1 MKLKDLSFESM
12 ILILNALIV
21 ALVMIVVAIY
31 CIIEFRH
38 ELIRKAIIGM
48 IPICVNAVLN
58 CLVVRKSLGP
68 FKDAAE
74 VVTMGTQGDLTVHID
89 SRGTNKTS
97 ASVKFSPSRGNF

>member
-12 ILILNALIV
+12 IIILNALIV

-31 CIIEFRH
+31 CIIEFRQ

-58 CLVVRKSLGP
+58 YLVVRKSLEP
-68 FKDAAE
+68 LKDAAE
-74 VVTMGTQGDLTVHID
+74 ALTMGTQGDLTVHID
-89 SRGTNKTS
+89 SRGTDKTS
-97 ASVKFSPSRGNF
+97 ASVKFSTGRGNY